1 MRYEEPVFR
10 PPSEAGSL
18 LIQATIGCPH
28 NRCTFCGMYKMKKF
42 RVRPLAEIKE
52 DIAMAAQLYGDRVRT
67 VFLPDGN
74 TIFMRTSQLV
84 DVCETLCR
92 TFPKL
97 ERITMYGAAKFL
109 IRKTV
114 EELQKLRAAGL
125 KRIHAGL
132 ESGDDETLAY
142 IEKGATAA
150 QCIEAGRRVKEAGME
165 LSEYVLVGI
174 GGRARWREHAIESA
188 RVLNAIEPD
197 FVRLRTYVPV
207 PNAPLFKDIESGKF
221 ELPSPHEALKEIR
234 LLVENLNCR
243 TLLLSDHISNYVN
256 VEGQLPRDRD
266 SILKRL
272 DMALAMDESYF
283 SPACPDCL

>member
-10 PPSEAGSL
+10 PPSEANSF

-28 NRCTFCGMYKMKKF
+28 NKCTFCGMYKMKKF

-52 DIAMAAQLYGDRVRT
+52 DIAFAAQVYGNRVRT

-74 TIFMRTSQLV
+74 TIFMKTAQLI
-84 DVCETLCR
+84 DVCETLGKA
-92 TFPKL
+92 FPKL
-97 ERITMYGAAKFL
+97 ERITTYGAAKFL
-109 IRKTV
+109 VLKTV
-114 EELQKLRAAGL
+114 NELKALHAAGL

-132 ESGDDETLAY
+132 ESGDDETLTY
-142 IEKGATAA
+142 IKKGATAVE
-150 QCIEAGRRVKEAGME
+150 CIEAGRRVKEAGME

-174 GGRARWREHAIESA
+174 GGRARWRQHAVESA

-207 PNAPLFKDIESGKF
+207 PNAPIFKDIEESKF
-221 ELPSPHEALKEIR
+221 ELPSPHEALRETR
-234 LLVENLNCR
+234 LLVESLTCR
-243 TLLLSDHISNYVN
+243 TLLLSDHISNNAN

-266 SILKRL
+266 SMLNRL
-272 DMALAMDESYF
+272 DTALAMDESCF
-283 SPACPDCL
+283 SPVCPDCL